1 MGQIPELHQDHVSL
15 VTTVQEVPKVLFSMW
30 SWKGII
36 PLQELSSQSRVLL
49 AASSL

>member
-1 MGQIPELHQDHVSL
+1 MGPIPELPRDHVSL
-15 VTTVQEVPKVLFSMW
+15 DTTVQEVPKVLFSMW

-36 PLQELSSQSRVLL
+36 PQQELSSQSHVLL